1 MHLAAWVDM
10 MAVQPKRWPP
20 SDPGFGNGLAALDSL
35 FWALSLAFGL
45 GYSGMTD
52 SN

>member
-1 MHLAAWVDM
+1 MKELHLTAWVHVDM

-35 FWALSLAFGL
+35 F
-45 GYSGMTD
+45 
-52 SN
+52 